1 MAFAK
6 QDTKKR
12 NYYRFTIMKRALM
25 KKTLAIFV
33 LYIFQC
39 SIADCQELTQYVNLF
54 TGTTDEGNMV
64 PGATVPFG
72 MVQLSPDTRITKPS
86 GYDYKDSVI
95 LGFSHTHLSGTGLGD
110 LGDILTIPVNR
121 NDSGFL
127 QSFPDFA
134 SSFSHKNESA
144 SPGYYSVFLEKP
156 GVKAEL
162 TATSRCG
169 FQKYTFQENR
179 SAQGVFLDLSH
190 TIYGSKQMWIPD
202 EVYECRLTVEDSCTI
217 SGYKKSKGWAPQQ
230 NVYFVMKFNQP
241 IASFLVKDTK
251 TITQG
256 QKQTT
261 ENSIQALFLFD
272 ITTEL
277 LIKTGISSTGIAGA
291 RMNLESE
298 ITDWDFEKYRQNASM
313 IWNTYLHKI
322 EIEADDTQK
331 ELFYTALY
339 HTLVTPNL
347 VSDVDGAYFG
357 PDFKTHK
364 SRYGQYYSTFSLW
377 DTYRAVHPL
386 YTLICP
392 EKNAEFVHSML
403 EHFEIFGRLPL
414 WTLWGT
420 ENYCMTGNHA
430 IPVIVD
436 AILKGNS
443 TIDTELAWKAIYTS
457 ATSLYP
463 NTTFN
468 VAENYGYIP
477 SYWGKFGARGDKN
490 RYDLIDKYGY
500 LPHDSLRESCTSLL
514 ELSFDDCCIAQL
526 AGKMGKAR
534 ESAFFRNRSESYKN
548 IFDKESGYIR
558 PRLASG
564 KWQTPF
570 NPFSMSDWKTSAFV
584 EGNAAQYTFYVPHQV
599 DTLVALCGGPAKFG
613 AKLDSLF
620 SIQNKEE
627 NVSGAISGFLGQY
640 AHGNEPSH
648 HIAYLYNAVGRQDKA
663 AEKITEIMK
672 TQYSN
677 KPSGLSG
684 NDDCGQMSAWYVFSA
699 LGFYPVNPADGKYWF
714 GTSQLKSATLNLENG
729 KQFKINYHGSGKDNI
744 YIQKAELNKKP
755 VTAISINHADI
766 IKGGILDF
774 YMNGKPAIK

>member
-1 MAFAK
+1 LKPLSLYKAIVIC
-6 QDTKKR
+6 
-12 NYYRFTIMKRALM
+12 TISVFLN
-25 KKTLAIFV
+25 IV
-33 LYIFQC
+33 LE
-39 SIADCQELTQYVNLF
+39 AQELSKYVNLF
-54 TGTTDEGNMV
+54 IGTTDEGNMV
-64 PGATVPFG
+64 PGATLPFG

-86 GYDYKDSVI
+86 GYDYKDSII

-110 LGDILTIPVNR
+110 LGDILTMPVNI

-144 SPGYYSVFLEKP
+144 SPGYYSVFLDNP

-190 TIYGSKQMWIPD
+190 SIYGSKQMWIPD

-241 IASFLVKDTK
+241 IASFFVKDKK

-256 QKQTT
+256 HKQKT
-261 ENSIQALFLFD
+261 ESSVQALFLFGK
-272 ITTEL
+272 TNEL
-277 LIKTGISSTGIAGA
+277 LIKTGISANSVAGA

-298 ITDWDFEKYRQNASM
+298 LCGWDFEKYRRNASM
-313 IWNTYLHKI
+313 IWNSYLYKI
-322 EIEADDTQK
+322 EIEADETQK
-331 ELFYTALY
+331 ELLYTALY

-347 VSDVDGAYFG
+347 VSDVDSSYFG

-392 EKNAEFVHSML
+392 EKNAEFIHSML
-403 EHFEIFGRLPL
+403 EHFEISGRLPI

-436 AILKGNS
+436 AIMKGNLN
-443 TIDTELAWKAIYTS
+443 IDDELAWKAIYTS

-468 VAENYGYIP
+468 VAENYGYTP
-477 SYWGKFGARGDKN
+477 SYWGEYGARGDKN

-500 LPHDSLRESCTSLL
+500 LPHDSLRESCTILL
-514 ELSFDDCCIAQL
+514 ELSFDDWCIAQL
-526 AGKMGKAR
+526 AGKMGKDK

-548 IFDKESGYIR
+548 IFEKESGYMR

-613 AKLDSLF
+613 EKLDSLF

-648 HIAYLYNAVGRQDKA
+648 HIAYLYNTVGRQDKA
-663 AEKITEIMK
+663 AEKIAEIMK

-677 KPSGLSG
+677 QPSGLSG
-684 NDDCGQMSAWYVFSA
+684 NDDCGQMSAWYVFSV
-699 LGFYPVNPADGKYWF
+699 LGFYPVNPADRNYWW
-714 GTSQLKSATLNLENG
+714 GTSQLKGATLKLENG
-729 KQFKINYHGSGKDNI
+729 KQLKINYIGAGKGRI
-744 YIQKAELNKKP
+744 YIQKIELNKKSMP
-755 VTAISINHADI
+755 LTSIHHSDLL
-766 IKGGILDF
+766 KGGVMNV
-774 YMNGKPAIK
+774 YMGEKSEK